1 MSKDLDLDLAR
12 RYIKDASRKKSKG
25 KKRDI
30 AKQFVDLR
38 KAVRHVIAHLEKVK
52 KPSAGK

>member
-1 MSKDLDLDLAR
+1 MSKDLHLAK
-12 RYIKDASRKKSKG
+12 RYIKDATRKKSKG

-30 AKQFVDLR
+30 TKQFMDLR

-52 KPSAGK
+52 KSSAGK